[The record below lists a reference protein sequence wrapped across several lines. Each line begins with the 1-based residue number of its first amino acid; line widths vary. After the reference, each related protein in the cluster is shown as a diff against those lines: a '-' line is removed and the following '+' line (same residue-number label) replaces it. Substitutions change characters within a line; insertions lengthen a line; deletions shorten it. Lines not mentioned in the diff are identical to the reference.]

1 MEKVYIS
8 TKENIWNELTSVNI
22 TEEENAIINSED
34 LNLKSKKFE
43 LIKSIKDRQIKVL
56 SKEDL
61 LNIKTK
67 YIELKNSL
75 NLDKKD
81 TYIFI
86 SSTILCNNNIYTG
99 IINYNINKEH
109 KQLRF

>member
-8 TKENIWNELTSVNI
+8 TKEDIWNELISANI

-67 YIELKNSL
+67 YVELKNSL

-86 SSTILCNNNIYTG
+86 SSTILFNNNIIRYF
-99 IINYNINKEH
+99 Y
-109 KQLRF
+109 